1 MSGNNSSLDAMD
13 DMIKTLTQI
22 AEVQRGVAESL
33 KRQYDIVGQEWDD
46 SQYQRLG
53 NQLEEVYKPLSE
65 SYVATSEA
73 ITRTQLSRRLL
84 EEYLNAR

>member
-13 DMIKTLTQI
+13 DMIKTLTQF